1 MMFVYLIIYYI
12 NDNLS
17 MKQNTNEVSCDEQV
31 AQMGYDSPFGI

>member
-17 MKQNTNEVSCDEQV
+17 MKQNTNEVSCDEKV
-31 AQMGYDSPFGI
+31 GTNRPNGI